1 MRIYVY
7 LTTQFITTSSQ
18 LQDGLAITSFHKNI
32 SLLRFC
38 GAEFINPNSYPTE
51 FNQLQPKPQNG
62 SAPMAAN
69 KWYMMQYEL
78 AYDPIIY
85 SIPYQNIQLTWWLNY
100 LDIAEIKMNSKSVGD
115 IIGTIGTAGGATG
128 TNPFNASN
136 LNQIASKII
145 LTQVGKNAVEGLQ
158 DKSLPEGNALH
169 LPSSFF
175 TKLLSSVREAATS
188 SIKDIPKKAF
198 SFISAILGGSSL
210 STPTPISMNLQVQ
223 TTTEGTISNRGS
235 FPSSPV
241 SMWVPGTSIPS
252 NAVGI
257 IPLYN
262 KPLGVCNLSVQ
273 PEITIITNKRIYN
286 EPDEPF
292 NPEQM
297 LTIEEASIVH
307 EEKDF
312 SSYLIIN
319 PELQK
324 IADVTI
330 EAQDIVNTGNGD
342 GYNSG
347 GFIYVPAHS
356 LRYKLGVTFD
366 PIYPPSNVK
375 YYVRFTIRV
384 KPHNGAPECILYK
397 TFELKQNH
405 KEIVKDETYY
415 P

>member
-1 MRIYVY
+1 
-7 LTTQFITTSSQ
+7 
-18 LQDGLAITSFHKNI
+18 
-32 SLLRFC
+32 
-38 GAEFINPNSYPTE
+38 
-51 FNQLQPKPQNG
+51 
-62 SAPMAAN
+62 
-69 KWYMMQYEL
+69 MQYEL

-115 IIGTIGTAGGATG
+115 IIGTIGTAGATG

-312 SSYLIIN
+312 STYLIIN

>member
-1 MRIYVY
+1 M
-7 LTTQFITTSSQ
+7 F
-18 LQDGLAITSFHKNI
+18 
-32 SLLRFC
+32 
-38 GAEFINPNSYPTE
+38 
-51 FNQLQPKPQNG
+51 LQP
-62 SAPMAAN
+62 
-69 KWYMMQYEL
+69 
-78 AYDPIIY
+78 
-85 SIPYQNIQLTWWLNY
+85 
-100 LDIAEIKMNSKSVGD
+100 V
-115 IIGTIGTAGGATG
+115 
-128 TNPFNASN
+128 
-136 LNQIASKII
+136 
-145 LTQVGKNAVEGLQ
+145 
-158 DKSLPEGNALH
+158 
-169 LPSSFF
+169 
-175 TKLLSSVREAATS
+175 
-188 SIKDIPKKAF
+188 
-198 SFISAILGGSSL
+198 
-210 STPTPISMNLQVQ
+210 
-223 TTTEGTISNRGS
+223 
-235 FPSSPV
+235 SPV